1 MGKFKSLEYK
11 FSCWIDKNIS
21 LCCVCKC
28 SCVADDIERFILGK
42 IYCKIVNID
51 DGLTMFYGVVYNQFL
66 SVGYGFIHTVP

>member
-28 SCVADDIERFILGK
+28 SCVADDIERNILGK
-42 IYCKIVNID
+42 IYGNLLQSSKYRWWSYDVLWGC
-51 DGLTMFYGVVYNQFL
+51 L
-66 SVGYGFIHTVP
+66 